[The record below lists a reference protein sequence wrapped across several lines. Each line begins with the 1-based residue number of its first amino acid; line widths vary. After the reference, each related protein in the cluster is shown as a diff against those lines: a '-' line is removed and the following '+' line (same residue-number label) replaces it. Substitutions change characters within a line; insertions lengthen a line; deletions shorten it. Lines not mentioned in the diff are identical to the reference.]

1 MNQAKQALAIAA
13 RKGLVRS
20 RDLSSRGVSRVTLS
34 RLERKGRLIRI
45 ARGLYALP
53 DHEATAFHSMVVAAA
68 RVPRAVLCL
77 LSALR
82 FHDLTTQQPPEVWI
96 AIDIKARKPTLEAT
110 SLHVVRFSERMR
122 RIGVE
127 ERVAEG
133 VKIKVTSA
141 ARTVVDCFR
150 YRNKIG
156 LDVALE
162 ALRDYRRKYPR
173 RMDEVWSLAR
183 KLRALRVLR
192 PYLEATA

>member
-1 MNQAKQALAIAA
+1 
-13 RKGLVRS
+13 
-20 RDLSSRGVSRVTLS
+20 
-34 RLERKGRLIRI
+34 
-45 ARGLYALP
+45 
-53 DHEATAFHSMVVAAA
+53 MVVAAA
-68 RVPRAVLCL
+68 RVPRAILCL

-96 AIDIKARKPTLEAT
+96 AIDIKARKPTLEET
-110 SLHVVRFSERMR
+110 SLHVVRFSEKMR
-122 RIGVE
+122 KVGVE
-127 ERVAEG
+127 DRVVEG
-133 VKIKVTSA
+133 VRIKVTSA

-173 RMDEVWSLAR
+173 TMGEVWSLAQ